1 MGGAKN
7 KKTLQDQTNTE
18 IPVGLRVPLLGRT
31 QKAAQDAEHNVAK
44 QDAEQRAENVAQLV
58 AGIAAAQVPA
68 RASITEAELTPA

>member
-31 QKAAQDAEHNVAK
+31 HKGPDVRLFSHAKTAASTLSSF
-44 QDAEQRAENVAQLV
+44 RP
-58 AGIAAAQVPA
+58 IA
-68 RASITEAELTPA
+68 RT